1 MVAGFVSVAKSSV
14 ALLVHDYTEG
24 ADNSYFIYKHVK
36 KRKQDVEDFHVAL
49 LAANISSSD
58 AYVRKKPSNRL
69 PVLPSFFRQW
79 NYAQVITTASL
90 PVRALSGRTTCLLT
104 CRLTI

>member
-36 KRKQDVEDFHVAL
+36 KRKQDIEDFHVAL
-49 LAANISSSD
+49 LGGNIMSSE
-58 AYVRKKPSNRL
+58 ACVRKKPSNRV
-69 PVLPSFFRQW
+69 PAPPSFFRQW
-79 NYAQVITTASL
+79 NYRQVIDTSSL
-90 PVRALSGRTTCLLT
+90 PVRSLSGRTTCLLT